1 MSEMQKTIRKS
12 ISFSGAGIH
21 TGVVTKMTLKPAEE
35 NTGIRFIRVDLD
47 NHPEIK
53 ADVTN
58 VFATERSTSLRKS
71 DAKIHTVE
79 HILAAITGAKID
91 NIIIEVDNVE
101 IPILDG
107 SAKRF
112 SEKIEEAGL
121 ITQNAKREYFEIKR
135 PIIFRD
141 EETGSK
147 LAATPS
153 DYYEIDVEI
162 NYNSQILGIQHA
174 TLNTISDFK
183 TEIASSR
190 TFCFL
195 HELEELID
203 NNLVKGG
210 DINNAIVIVENK
222 LSNKK
227 LIELKKVFNNPKI
240 KVSKNGYL
248 NNLTL
253 RYKNEAARHKLLDI
267 VGDLSLVGRPIKG
280 KITALKPGHKN
291 NTKFAKK
298 LKEIMMQQVSETVPE
313 INFKEAPLY
322 NKERIKKILPHR
334 DPFLFIDEIREIGED
349 FIIGVKF
356 VRADEEYFKGHFPG
370 EPVMPG
376 VLQLETMAQTGG
388 VLILSTVPNPED
400 YLTFF
405 MKIEDARFKQKVVPG
420 DTIIFRLNLISPI
433 RRGLCHMRGVGFV
446 NGKIVVEA
454 SLLAKIAPKK

>member
-1 MSEMQKTIRKS
+1 MSEMQKTIGKS

-21 TGVVTKMTLKPAEE
+21 TGVATKMTLKPAEE

-58 VFATERSTSLRKS
+58 VFATERSTSLRKG

-135 PIIFRD
+135 PIIFTD

-162 NYNSQILGIQHA
+162 NYNSRILGIQHA
-174 TLNTISDFK
+174 TLNTVSDFK

-227 LIELKKVFNNPKI
+227 LIELKKVFNNPNI
-240 KVSKNGYL
+240 KVSKSGYL

-253 RYKNEAARHKLLDI
+253 RHKNETARHKLLDI

-356 VRADEEYFKGHFPG
+356 VRADEEYFKGHFPD

-454 SLLAKIAPKK
+454 NLLAKIAPKK

>member
-195 HELEELID
+195 HELEELIN

-222 LSNKK
+222 ISNKK

-454 SLLAKIAPKK
+454 NLLAKIAPKK

>member
-1 MSEMQKTIRKS
+1 MSEMQKTIGKS

-21 TGVVTKMTLKPAEE
+21 TGVATKMTLKPAEE

-58 VFATERSTSLRKS
+58 VFATERSTSLRKG

-135 PIIFRD
+135 PIIFTD

-162 NYNSQILGIQHA
+162 NYNSRILGIQHA
-174 TLNTISDFK
+174 TLNTVSDFK

-240 KVSKNGYL
+240 KVSKSGYL

-253 RYKNEAARHKLLDI
+253 RHKNEAARHKLLDI
-267 VGDLSLVGRPIKG
+267 VGDLSLVGKPIKG

-356 VRADEEYFKGHFPG
+356 VRADEEYFKGHFPD

-454 SLLAKIAPKK
+454 NLLAKIAPKK

>member
-1 MSEMQKTIRKS
+1 MSEMQKTIGKS

-21 TGVVTKMTLKPAEE
+21 TGVVTNMTLKPAEE

-58 VFATERSTSLRKS
+58 VFATERSTSLQKD

-112 SEKIEEAGL
+112 SEKLEEAGL

-135 PIIFRD
+135 PIIFTD

-253 RYKNEAARHKLLDI
+253 RHKNEAARHKLLDI

-298 LKEIMMQQVSETVPE
+298 LKEIMMQQVSETMPE
-313 INFKEAPLY
+313 INSKEAPLY

-356 VRADEEYFKGHFPG
+356 VSSDEEYFKGHFPD

-420 DTIIFRLNLISPI
+420 DIIIFRLNLISPI

-454 SLLAKIAPKK
+454 NLLAKIAPKK

>member
-1 MSEMQKTIRKS
+1 MSEMQKTIGKS

-21 TGVVTKMTLKPAEE
+21 TGVATKMTLKPAEE

-58 VFATERSTSLRKS
+58 VFATERSTSLRKG

-135 PIIFRD
+135 PIIFTD

-162 NYNSQILGIQHA
+162 NYNSRILGIQHA
-174 TLNTISDFK
+174 TLNTVSDFK

-227 LIELKKVFNNPKI
+227 LIELKKVFNNPNI
-240 KVSKNGYL
+240 KVSKSGYL

-253 RYKNEAARHKLLDI
+253 RHKNEAARHKLLDI

-356 VRADEEYFKGHFPG
+356 VRADEEYFKGHFPD

-454 SLLAKIAPKK
+454 NLLAKIAPKK

>member
-1 MSEMQKTIRKS
+1 MSEMQKTIGKS

-21 TGVVTKMTLKPAEE
+21 TGVATKMTLKPAEE

-58 VFATERSTSLRKS
+58 VFATERSTSLRKG

-121 ITQNAKREYFEIKR
+121 ITQNTKREYFEIKR
-135 PIIFRD
+135 PIIFTD

-162 NYNSQILGIQHA
+162 NYNSRILGIQHA
-174 TLNTISDFK
+174 TLNTVSDFK

-227 LIELKKVFNNPKI
+227 LIELKKVFNNPNI
-240 KVSKNGYL
+240 KVSKSGYL

-253 RYKNEAARHKLLDI
+253 RHKNEAARHKLLDI

-356 VRADEEYFKGHFPG
+356 VRADEEYFKGHFPD

-454 SLLAKIAPKK
+454 NLLAKIAPKK

>member
-1 MSEMQKTIRKS
+1 MSEMQKTIGKS

-21 TGVVTKMTLKPAEE
+21 TGVATKMTLKPAEE

-58 VFATERSTSLRKS
+58 VFATERSTSLRKG

-135 PIIFRD
+135 PIIFTD

-162 NYNSQILGIQHA
+162 NYNSRILGIQHA
-174 TLNTISDFK
+174 TLNTVSDFK

-240 KVSKNGYL
+240 KVSKSGYL

-253 RYKNEAARHKLLDI
+253 RHKNEAARHKLLDI

-356 VRADEEYFKGHFPG
+356 VRADEEYFKGHFPD

-454 SLLAKIAPKK
+454 NLLAKIAPKK